1 MYILF
6 HREIHSIT
14 HVKQNLE
21 GFANALLLLFMG
33 LLICSFFLIYLMI
46 NQSQSSCHCH

>member
-6 HREIHSIT
+6 HKEIHSII

-33 LLICSFFLIYLMI
+33 QLICSFFLFCMLMI
-46 NQSQSSCHCH
+46 NQS